1 LRLLSFFD
9 LQDTGTRAHPN
20 PEIARAADASVDG
33 ALRQLDL
40 IPELGLCFP
49 NTKTSNAM
57 AFLNLQRCASRR
69 TVIFLW
75 QEVSP
80 KARRKLTSVPQGN
93 LCRSLVMEK

>member
-1 LRLLSFFD
+1 LD

-20 PEIARAADASVDG
+20 PEIARAADASDDG

-57 AFLNLQRCASRR
+57 AFLSLQRCASRR
-69 TVIFLW
+69 TVLLLW
-75 QEVSP
+75 QEVSS
-80 KARRKLTSVPQGN
+80 KARRKSTSVPQGN
-93 LCRSLVMEK
+93 HCQSLAMEK